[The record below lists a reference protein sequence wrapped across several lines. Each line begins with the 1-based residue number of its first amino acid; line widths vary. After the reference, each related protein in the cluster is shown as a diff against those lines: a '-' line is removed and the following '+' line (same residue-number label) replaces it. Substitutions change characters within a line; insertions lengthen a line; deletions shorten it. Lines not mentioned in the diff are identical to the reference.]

1 MVCTAQDVPRE
12 YQLMFGCTRLQ
23 ELEYFCM
30 LQSTQQFVCVN
41 YYTAEKAAQEAEG
54 QQRQEGQ

>member
-1 MVCTAQDVPRE
+1 
-12 YQLMFGCTRLQ
+12 
-23 ELEYFCM
+23 M